1 MSLEI
6 KDDNTFDAHVDD
18 EILHCIE
25 PSNLQSFFL
34 FAGAGSGKTRS
45 LVNVLERFLE
55 KYVQPL
61 RLAGQKVG
69 VITYTNA
76 ACDEIKERLKFH
88 PLIDVKTINSFV
100 WSLIQGFDRDIREWL
115 RGNLVNEINELNAL
129 QAKGRAGTKAA
140 AQREASLESKNRRLA
155 ALDQV
160 RRFKYNPDGDN
171 EGRDSLNHAEVIKIS
186 ASFLKEKDLMQKILT
201 SGYPIL
207 LIDESQDTHRPFM
220 EALFEVQAMHEG
232 HFALGLI
239 GDTMQRIYGHGKKD
253 LGENL
258 PESWAK
264 PVKKMNHRS
273 ASRIVTLIN
282 KIRADVDG
290 QEQRPRSD
298 RGEGSVRLFIVDNAS
313 AQKGKAETVVCERMA
328 EITSDDKWTDEHPDV
343 KTLILEH
350 HMAASRMGF
359 GDMFAPL
366 YSQDRLKTGLL
377 DGSLPEVRLFSDQVY
392 PLVKAKEDGDDFAVA
407 AIIKKHSPL
416 MDKKK
421 LKENAELQL
430 LKARDAVN
438 ALAEVTQPEQSPTF
452 LDVLKVVAQSQ
463 IFFVPER
470 LRQTLRTQD
479 IELKLDI
486 DFELLDGAVE
496 GDEEEV
502 DDNLDILTALDEFLA
517 APFNQIEPYQRYVTG
532 EAQYDTHQGVKGLEF
547 PRVMVVIDDE
557 ESRGFMFDYEK
568 LFGAKALSEGDK
580 KKLGEGEEIAIQR
593 TKRLFYVTCSRAEK
607 SLAIVAC
614 TNSPKRVKEYVLEQ
628 GWFAS
633 DEIQIL

>member
-6 KDDNTFDAHVDD
+6 NDDNTFDAHVDD
-18 EILHCIE
+18 EILHCLE

-115 RGNLVNEINELNAL
+115 RGNLVIELAEL
-129 QAKGRAGTKAA
+129 EEQQAKGRAGTKAA
-140 AQREASLESKNRRLA
+140 AQRVASIESKTRRLE
-155 ALDQV
+155 ALNQV
-160 RRFKYNPDGDN
+160 RQFKYNPDGDN

-201 SGYPIL
+201 CGYPIL

-220 EALFEVQAMHEG
+220 EALFEVQAKHEG

-239 GDTMQRIYGHGKKD
+239 GDTMQRIYGHGKRE

-264 PVKKMNHRS
+264 PVKNMNHRS

-282 KIRADVDG
+282 KIRTNVDG

-313 AQKGKAETVVCERMA
+313 AQKGKTETVVCERMA
-328 EITSDDKWTDEHPDV
+328 EITSDDKWTDEHSDV

-377 DGSLPEVRLFSDQVY
+377 DGSLPEVRLFSEQVY
-392 PLVKAKEDGDDFAVA
+392 PLVKAKKDGDDFAVA
-407 AIIKKHSPL
+407 AIMKKHSPL

-438 ALAEVTQPEQSPTF
+438 ALAEVTQPEKVPTF

-463 IFFVPER
+463 IFSVPER
-470 LRQTLRTQD
+470 LLQTLRTQD
-479 IELKLDI
+479 IEIKLDI
-486 DFELLDGAVE
+486 DFELFDVAVE

-502 DDNLDILTALDEFLA
+502 DDNLDTLTALDEFLA
-517 APFNQIEPYQRYVTG
+517 VPYSQIEPYQRYITG

-557 ESRGFMFDYEK
+557 EARGFMFDYEK
-568 LFGAKALSEGDK
+568 LFGAKALSEGDRR
-580 KKLGEGEEIAIQR
+580 KLNEGEEIAIQR

-607 SLAIVAC
+607 SLAIIAC
-614 TNSPKRVKEYVLEQ
+614 TNSPERVKEYVLEQ
-628 GWFAS
+628 GWFARN
-633 DEIQIL
+633 EIELL